1 LKGSYVPKLEG
12 KVAVVTGSGSGIGQ
26 AIAERLAQEGANLV
40 VDYRD
45 HIEQAQATVQKIESA
60 GGKAVLVKADITSL
74 TDGVNLIDQAW
85 QQLGSCDILVNNA
98 GIEKSADFVD
108 VTEADYDAVMSV
120 NLKGAFF
127 LTQAFVR
134 RLKAAGKPGRV
145 INISSV
151 HEDMVFPHFST
162 YCASKGGMRMLMRN
176 LAVELGPLG
185 ITVNN
190 IAPGAINTPIN
201 TALLADK
208 PKLDALLANIP
219 LGRLGKPEEVAG
231 VAAFLASD
239 DGAYVTGSTYFLDG
253 GLIRNYHEQ

>member
-1 LKGSYVPKLEG
+1 MSGRLTG
-12 KVAVVTGSGSGIGQ
+12 KIAVVTGSGSGIGQ
-26 AIAERLAQEGANLV
+26 AIAERLALEGASLV

-45 HIEQAQATVQKIESA
+45 HIEQAQDTQQKIAAA
-60 GGKAVLVKADITSL
+60 GGKSILVQADVSKLADCT
-74 TDGVNLIDQAW
+74 NLIDQAW

-98 GIEKSADFVD
+98 GIEKSANFID
-108 VTEADYDAVMSV
+108 VTEADFDAVMDV
-120 NLKGAFF
+120 NFKGAFF

-134 RLKAAGKPGRV
+134 KLVAAKRPGRV

-162 YCASKGGMRMLMRN
+162 YCASKGAMRMLMRD
-176 LAVELGPLG
+176 LCVELGPLG

-201 TALLADK
+201 ASLLADK

>member
-1 LKGSYVPKLEG
+1 MSGRLTG
-12 KVAVVTGSGSGIGQ
+12 KIAVVTGSGSGIGQ
-26 AIAERLAQEGANLV
+26 AIAERLAQEGASLV

-45 HIEQAQATVQKIESA
+45 HIEQAQDTQQKIAAA
-60 GGKAVLVKADITSL
+60 GGKSILVQADVSKLADCT
-74 TDGVNLIDQAW
+74 NLIDQAW

-98 GIEKSADFVD
+98 GIEKSANFID
-108 VTEADYDAVMSV
+108 VTEADFDAVMDV
-120 NLKGAFF
+120 NFKGAFF

-134 RLKAAGKPGRV
+134 KLVAAKRPGRV

-151 HEDMVFPHFST
+151 HEDMVFPHFAT
-162 YCASKGGMRMLMRN
+162 YVCSKGAMRMLMRN
-176 LAVELGPLG
+176 LAVELGPLN

-190 IAPGAINTPIN
+190 IAPGAIDTPIN
-201 TALLADK
+201 KSLLADK

-253 GLIRNYHEQ
+253 GLIRTYHEQ

>member
-1 LKGSYVPKLEG
+1 MPGRLTG
-12 KVAVVTGSGSGIGQ
+12 KIAVVTGSGSGIGQ
-26 AIAERLAQEGANLV
+26 AIAERLALEGASLV

-45 HIEQAQATVQKIESA
+45 HIEQAQATQQKIAAA
-60 GGKAVLVKADITSL
+60 GGKSILVQADVSKL
-74 TDGVNLIDQAW
+74 ADCANLIEQAW

-98 GIEKSADFVD
+98 GIEKSADFID
-108 VTEADYDAVMSV
+108 VTEADFDAVMDV
-120 NLKGAFF
+120 NFKGAFF

-134 RLKAAGKPGRV
+134 KLVAAKRPGRV

-162 YCASKGGMRMLMRN
+162 YCASKGAMRMLMRD

-201 TALLADK
+201 TALLANK

-231 VAAFLASD
+231 VAAFLASE

>member
-1 LKGSYVPKLEG
+1 MAGRLDGRT
-12 KVAVVTGSGSGIGQ
+12 AVITGSGSGIGQ
-26 AIAERLAQEGANLV
+26 AIAERLAVEGANCV
-40 VDYRD
+40 IDYVDHVEEAD
-45 HIEQAQATVQKIESA
+45 QTLDKIRAA
-60 GGKAVLVKADITSL
+60 GGKALLVQADVSVV
-74 TDGVNLIDQAW
+74 TDCTRLIESAW
-85 QQLGSCDILVNNA
+85 SELGSCDILVNNA
-98 GIEKSADFVD
+98 GIEKSANFVD
-108 VTEADYDAVMSV
+108 VTEADYDAVLGV

-134 RLKAAGKPGRV
+134 KLIVAKKPGRV

-162 YCASKGGMRMLMRN
+162 YCASKGAMRMVMRD
-176 LAVELGPLG
+176 LAVELGPAG

-201 TALLADK
+201 KSLLADK
-208 PKLDALLANIP
+208 PKLDALLTNIP
-219 LGRLGKPEEVAG
+219 LGRLGEPGEVAG

-239 DGAYVTGSTYFLDG
+239 DGAYVTGSTYFIDG

>member
-1 LKGSYVPKLEG
+1 MPRLTG

-26 AIAERLAQEGANLV
+26 AIAVRLAQEGASLV

-45 HIEQAQATVQKIESA
+45 HVEQAQQTVDQIHAA
-60 GGKAVLVKADITSL
+60 GGKAVMVHADVSNL
-74 TDGVNLIDQAW
+74 ADGANLIEQAW

-98 GIEKSADFVD
+98 GIEKSANFID
-108 VTEADYDAVMSV
+108 VTEADFDAVMDV
-120 NLKGAFF
+120 NFKGAFF

-134 RLKAAGKPGRV
+134 KLVAAKRPGRV

-162 YCASKGGMRMLMRN
+162 YCASKGAMRMLMRD
-176 LAVELGPLG
+176 LCVELGPLG

-201 TALLADK
+201 ASLLADK